1 MKKAAPVWLSGVQM
15 RKRTSSGH
23 SHSES
28 WIWVIAAP
36 LR

>member
-1 MKKAAPVWLSGVQM
+1 MKKAAPACDSGVAI
-15 RKRTSSGH
+15 RNRVSSGH

-28 WIWVIAAP
+28 WIWVRVAP